1 MQALIASMKNFIYY
15 SKEERFHQKQGSPSI
30 VALDQSITEVMN
42 QNSDQVTITKR
53 FVADMREIWSL
64 QPRLERR
71 LPRQVKGLVEHPRF
85 RAAYD
90 FLLLRAQLGHLNEAG
105 LGLAQWWDDFYF
117 AQPEERIEIIAV
129 LRSQPTVVANEG
141 PKKRRRRRKT
151 NAKKPTTEG
160 ASE

>member
-1 MQALIASMKNFIYY
+1 M
-15 SKEERFHQKQGSPSI
+15 
-30 VALDQSITEVMN
+30 
-42 QNSDQVTITKR
+42 
-53 FVADMREIWSL
+53 
-64 QPRLERR
+64 
-71 LPRQVKGLVEHPRF
+71 VEHPRF

-151 NAKKPTTEG
+151 NAKKPATEG